1 MRPPGYTQQRA
12 SGHLQQAPA
21 AFWGVLHPSLGHCTA
36 APDTCKT
43 QKQGKQRKSHY
54 TKCQRMLI
62 ILPRFQKP
70 NYFTPTRAH
79 PSPRH
84 CLVHHRSHKPTW
96 KTWRCQRLDGVISP
110 QCQGK
115 TALWE
120 HRSPLPTAQ
129 ARGCSAAMNKPWKHS
144 AVLAPRQWQQ
154 LKLRRCLFVHLLCP
168 QTNMQKVEKPWKGRE
183 LPTHFELL

>member
-54 TKCQRMLI
+54 AKCQRMLI
-62 ILPRFQKP
+62 ILPQFQKP
-70 NYFTPTRAH
+70 NYFTPTQAH

-84 CLVHHRSHKPTW
+84 CLVHHRSH
-96 KTWRCQRLDGVISP
+96 SP
-110 QCQGK
+110 PGK
-115 TALWE
+115 
-120 HRSPLPTAQ
+120 
-129 ARGCSAAMNKPWKHS
+129 RGDVRGWMGLSVHS
-144 AVLAPRQWQQ
+144 AREKQ
-154 LKLRRCLFVHLLCP
+154 LSGSTGHLCP
-168 QTNMQKVEKPWKGRE
+168 QPRRE
-183 LPTHFELL
+183 AAQLP